1 MKGPG
6 KIIRTALSAG
16 ASAVILVC
24 LAASFGVSKA
34 SRNKTVCNDV
44 SVTIRDS
51 LQSRFVSGKDILEF
65 LDKGYGKT
73 EGIPV
78 NDLDLKEIEAVLD
91 SQSAVLKSEA
101 YCTKDG
107 VLHIDVTQRK
117 PLMRFQKGTKG
128 FYADAHGYIFPMK
141 TGKSS
146 YVVVIDGEIPLHLE
160 NTDRGKATSGDER
173 LWLEQ
178 MTELVEYMNGHQI
191 WVNNIVQIH
200 VEKNGD
206 LILIPREGKERFIFG
221 KPSGLE
227 EKFSLMDC
235 YYTGIVPV
243 KGKDYYRT
251 VDLRYDGQIICK

>member
-24 LAASFGVSKA
+24 LAASSGVSKA

-51 LQSRFVSGKDILEF
+51 LQSRFVSGKDILEY

-73 EGIPV
+73 EGI
-78 NDLDLKEIEAVLD
+78 DI
-91 SQSAVLKSEA
+91 
-101 YCTKDG
+101 
-107 VLHIDVTQRK
+107 TQRK
-117 PLMRFQKGTKG
+117 PLMRFQKGNKG

-178 MTELVEYMNGHQI
+178 MTELVEYMSGHQV
-191 WVNNIVQIH
+191 WENNIVQIH

-221 KPSGLE
+221 KPSGVE